1 MIADEDGETSKRL
14 NAFFSPRAYGFYEG
28 KLVWVQKRVGMGVV
42 EVLEEFL
49 DKVKGS
55 ERAKELMNEWS
66 KEMRERLWGK
76 AAVVEQKGGDRR

>member
-1 MIADEDGETSKRL
+1 
-14 NAFFSPRAYGFYEG
+14 
-28 KLVWVQKRVGMGVV
+28 MGVV

-49 DKVKGS
+49 GKVTGS

-76 AAVVEQKGGDRR
+76 AAGVEQKGGDRR

>member
-1 MIADEDGETSKRL
+1 
-14 NAFFSPRAYGFYEG
+14 
-28 KLVWVQKRVGMGVV
+28 MGAV

-49 DKVKGS
+49 GKVKGS

-76 AAVVEQKGGDRR
+76 AAVVEQKGSDRR